1 MTKMTEIPGYQEARK
16 AADQW
21 NRGLNASRKKHNLS
35 IGDVVA
41 MSAGNDPF
49 WQTPGKILKAAW
61 ASRIM
66 NKVIKP
72 HLRRINIGISASR
85 KIKDIH
91 LRDIHYILGGNYQ
104 TWDGSAIYQN
114 TTAHW
119 SDLIT
124 AFANARYLD
133 LVDPILIR
141 DNKNKYEQRINY
153 RPDYDFE
160 PRIEAGK
167 KDLSK
172 EMVLDLFTSWFEGL
186 KNWHNYMTVHIEIW
200 AEKDLALLEHIAEKY
215 KINTVVGEGETSI
228 TQVYRV
234 INRIKK
240 AGKPVRIAYI
250 ADCDPVGS
258 NMSKAM
264 SRKMEFIIQQLKA
277 DDLDVKLTHLMLTP
291 AQVEQYNL
299 PTIPMKVSKSGAY
312 ETRKDEWMEAR
323 NLEGAVEIN
332 SFHALYPNEFKRILV
347 KFITS
352 YFDSDIKSKIRE
364 FNEGQTENIKEL
376 ISNDENINSLLEEFL
391 TALTNAIDE
400 IDWDK
405 REYDYDAEFEAML
418 IDHDENHEKDY
429 SDRDEHYQWLL
440 DTELSYGE
448 QLHRYNEYENG
459 ELDNPEEENET

>member
-1 MTKMTEIPGYQEARK
+1 MTKMTEIPKYQWAREVANK
-16 AADQW
+16 W
-21 NRGLNASRKKHNLS
+21 NRPLNASRKEHNLT

-49 WQTPGKILKAAW
+49 WMTPGKVLKAIW
-61 ASRIM
+61 AEKIM

-72 HLRRINIGISASR
+72 HLRRI
-85 KIKDIH
+85 KVKDIH
-91 LRDIHYILGGNYQ
+91 LRDIHYILTGMNYS
-104 TWDGSAIYQN
+104 TWDGSEIYQN
-114 TTAHW
+114 TMAHW

-133 LVDPILIR
+133 MVDPKLIR
-141 DNKNKYEQRINY
+141 DNKNKYEERMDY

-160 PRIEAGK
+160 PRIERGK
-167 KDLSK
+167 QDLNK
-172 EMVLDLFTSWFEGL
+172 EEVLDIFLSWFDGL
-186 KNWHNYMTVHIEIW
+186 KNWHNHMTVHIEIW
-200 AEKDLALLEHIAEKY
+200 AEKDLALLEQVAKRY

-240 AGKPVRIAYI
+240 AGKPVRIAYV
-250 ADCDPVGS
+250 ADCDVVGS

-277 DDLDVKLTHLMLTP
+277 DDFDVKLTHLMLTP
-291 AQVEQYNL
+291 AQVSQYGL

-323 NLEGAVEIN
+323 GLDGAVEIN
-332 SFHALYPNEFKRILV
+332 SFHALYPNEFKAILI

-352 YFDSDIKSKIRE
+352 YYDSDIKSKVRE
-364 FNEGQTENIKEL
+364 FNDNQTANIKEL
-376 ISNDENINSLLEEFL
+376 ISEDKNINSLLEEFL
-391 TALTNAIDE
+391 AALTNAIDD
-400 IDWDK
+400 IDWHVQEC
-405 REYDYDAEFEAML
+405 EYDDAFDEML
-418 IDHDENHEKDY
+418 DDVDELVY
-429 SDRDEHYQWLL
+429 LDRDEHYQWLL

-448 QLHRYNEYENG
+448 QLHRYNEYEDG
-459 ELDNPEEENET
+459 ELDNPEEE